1 MKETIQKLSKK
12 YPLFIV
18 SNCQAGYIEAF
29 LENTGLQ
36 KYFADHLCPD
46 DTGRLKADNI
56 KIIMEQNGI
65 EEAVYV
71 GDTQGD
77 ADACKEAGVPMVY
90 AAYGFG
96 KVEDECVTIQQF
108 DQLLDLYK

>member
-1 MKETIQKLSKK
+1 
-12 YPLFIV
+12 
-18 SNCQAGYIEAF
+18 
-29 LENTGLQ
+29 
-36 KYFADHLCPD
+36 
-46 DTGRLKADNI
+46 
-56 KIIMEQNGI
+56 MERNGI

-96 KVEDECVTIQQF
+96 NVEDECVTIQQF
-108 DQLLDLYK
+108 DQLLDLYE